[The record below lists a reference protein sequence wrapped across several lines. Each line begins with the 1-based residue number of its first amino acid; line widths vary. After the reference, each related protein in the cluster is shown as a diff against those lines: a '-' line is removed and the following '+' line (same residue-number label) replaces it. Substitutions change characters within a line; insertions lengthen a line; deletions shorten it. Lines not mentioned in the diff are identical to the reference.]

1 MSRVISP
8 VVRKKSV
15 MARKKRKL
23 TKAERQAKKKRQAEY
38 EWIFVNGR
46 QKRIKRSPQGDL
58 TEAEIEAFY
67 REFPHLALED
77 GYEWVIGLQML
88 EEDEMAY
95 YGETIYD
102 HDDEALPF

>member
-1 MSRVISP
+1 MI
-8 VVRKKSV
+8 RKKRV
-15 MARKKRKL
+15 MAKKKRKL
-23 TKAERQAKKKRQAEY
+23 TKAEKQAKKKRQAEY
-38 EWIFVNGR
+38 EWIFVNGK

-77 GYEWVIGLQML
+77 GCEWVIGLQML
-88 EEDEMAY
+88 EEEEMAY